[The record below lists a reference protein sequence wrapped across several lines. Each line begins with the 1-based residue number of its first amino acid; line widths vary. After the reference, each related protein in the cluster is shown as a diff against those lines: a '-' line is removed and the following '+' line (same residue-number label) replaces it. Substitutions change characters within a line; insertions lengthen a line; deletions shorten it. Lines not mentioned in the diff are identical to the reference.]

1 MCGGGE
7 RTSLLDLLGGDPLLR
22 RDEGEGELRRFGAG
36 DGDARLLGGGD
47 GVYLL

>member
-1 MCGGGE
+1 MCGGGD